1 MTLKSLFTSFTAGT
15 AAAAVAGAAAVGVT
29 SIALGAGVASAEPVV
44 VNAPLAPAPELAGPL
59 TQTVNVLGSGGSF
72 SGKQAYVQDLGRIGG
87 IGVSAKYNSA
97 VEKGYLPLTATVADV
112 DQNGN
117 VATANVTATLP
128 NGVTRTMPLSFVQGP
143 SPTGW
148 QLSQQSLFTLA
159 GMLG

>member
-29 SIALGAGVASAEPVV
+29 SIALGAGVATAEPVV

-87 IGVSAKYNSA
+87 LLKLWLAERPGQGARVND
-97 VEKGYLPLTATVADV
+97 VERLLGH
-112 DQNGN
+112 
-117 VATANVTATLP
+117 
-128 NGVTRTMPLSFVQGP
+128 TRDLQRR
-143 SPTGW
+143 
-148 QLSQQSLFTLA
+148 
-159 GMLG
+159 MLELMARV

>member
-1 MTLKSLFTSFTAGT
+1 MARKPPDRMMAREQRAWSDET
-15 AAAAVAGAAAVGVT
+15 AAWR
-29 SIALGAGVASAEPVV
+29 
-44 VNAPLAPAPELAGPL
+44 
-59 TQTVNVLGSGGSF
+59 Q
-72 SGKQAYVQDLGRIGG
+72 GR
-87 IGVSAKYNSA
+87 A

-148 QLSQQSLFTLA
+148 QLSQSSLWTLA

>member
-1 MTLKSLFTSFTAGT
+1 MTLKSLVTSLTAG
-15 AAAAVAGAAAVGVT
+15 GAAAVFVGAAAAGVT
-29 SIALGAGVASAEPVV
+29 SIAAGSGIAAAQPAV
-44 VNAPLAPAPELAGPL
+44 VNAPLAPAPELAGAL

-72 SGKQAYVQDLGRIGG
+72 AGKQAYVQDLGRLGG
-87 IGVSAKYNSA
+87 IGVSAKYSSA
-97 VEKGYLPLTATVADV
+97 VAKGYFPLTATVTDV

-128 NGVTRTMPLSFVQGP
+128 SGAIKTMPLSFVQGP

-148 QLSQQSLFTLA
+148 QLSQQSLWTLA